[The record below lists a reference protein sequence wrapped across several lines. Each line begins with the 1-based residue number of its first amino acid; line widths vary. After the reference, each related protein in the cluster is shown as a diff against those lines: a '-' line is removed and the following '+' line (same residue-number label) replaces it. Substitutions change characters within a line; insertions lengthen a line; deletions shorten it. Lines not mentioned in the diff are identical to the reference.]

1 MIELSTSCFI
11 LRALASYEWLLVH
24 TCYITSI
31 AKVYKNWFFTG
42 YSQEIADVSMLVLA
56 PKSIVATCMLH
67 GKSTVIQHSHETKKV
82 GT

>member
-31 AKVYKNWFFTG
+31 AKVYMDCFFTG
-42 YSQEIADVSMLVLA
+42 YSQKIADDSMLVLA
-56 PKSIVATCMLH
+56 SKFIVAICMLH
-67 GKSTVIQHSHETKKV
+67 GKSTVIQHSHGTKRV